1 MGVPTV
7 LGGAFG
13 ISTFVILGLGS
24 LIGGAGILAP
34 ALGGLGVALVV
45 GGGTGFLLRNR
56 RPKKVRLIAADAEMP
71 EGTRAMLE
79 KVARASTQQRRRI
92 VDVRRRAST
101 PAAKTALNRADSLL
115 QRIGALLGSESMQSR
130 APSDGDVMMLEGMA
144 DRYIPDLID
153 ALDENLGFLSSFEG
167 GARETAVANLESID
181 QQLEVLGEGIER
193 IEADVVSGVSRSLEV
208 HSEFLKTR
216 FSAQR
221 VNPLIDL

>member
-79 KVARASTQQRRRI
+79 KDRKSTR
-92 VDVRRRAST
+92 
-101 PAAKTALNRADSLL
+101 LNSSHRHT
-115 QRIGALLGSESMQSR
+115 SR
-130 APSDGDVMMLEGMA
+130 MPS
-144 DRYIPDLID
+144 
-153 ALDENLGFLSSFEG
+153 
-167 GARETAVANLESID
+167 
-181 QQLEVLGEGIER
+181 
-193 IEADVVSGVSRSLEV
+193 
-208 HSEFLKTR
+208 
-216 FSAQR
+216 SA
-221 VNPLIDL
+221 